1 MIFPFT
7 LDRPCSV
14 TFNYTLSNSLY
25 YISLIEYSGFYVDY
39 TEREVIPGGS
49 TNITFIPINE
59 NKRGINIVINGDQEK
74 KLILGE
80 EDQQN
85 MVRLNDGVPG
95 TSLRITY
102 IPENKRYILDI
113 SEINQNLTLE
123 VYGN

>member
-1 MIFPFT
+1 
-7 LDRPCSV
+7 
-14 TFNYTLSNSLY
+14 
-25 YISLIEYSGFYVDY
+25 VDY
-39 TEREVIPGGS
+39 TEREVIPEGS

-59 NKRGINIVINGDQEK
+59 NKRGINILINSDQEK

-85 MVRLNDGVPG
+85 TVRLNDGPDGVPG
-95 TSLRITY
+95 TSLRISY